1 MSGLFE
7 PVQELQI
14 SWEIE
19 ITTHHHIQSLR
30 TQSDHR
36 MLEPD
41 KRNKLFCRLAEA
53 INSFGGTYKQTFT
66 THAYAAK
73 LSV

>member
-1 MSGLFE
+1 MSGLFG

-14 SWEIE
+14 GWEIE
-19 ITTHHHIQSLR
+19 ISTHHHIQNLR

-36 MLEPD
+36 MLEPGL
-41 KRNKLFCRLAEA
+41 RNELFRQISEA
-53 INSFGGTYKQTFT
+53 INACGGIYRQTFT